1 MSGFF
6 GSAPG
11 QDLSEIV
18 ELLNTNELRVIVGDD
33 TAALVKEVSD
43 SDDHD
48 SLLREM
54 ADNILKDQA
63 DVLLRQENIRGICFD
78 AMNTDKQAELADR
91 LGIHDVNLV
100 QSTNP
105 TTNTVTWRHYL
116 EFFGVDQRGATPFSV
131 EPEKDVVRPQY
142 GLFPHQRGVVNRVF
156 HAIRG
161 GHGRVVLHMPTGA
174 GKTRTAMHIVSRILA
189 MNEPSVVVWLAA
201 SRELLDQA
209 VDAFQHTWS
218 FVGNRDVE
226 IVRFWGEYSP
236 DLETISDG
244 LIVAGLQK
252 LHAFKSR
259 NPIALLRIANSV
271 KLVIIDEAHQ
281 AVAPTYRDL
290 IDALSD
296 TGPNDALLGLTAT
309 PGRSW
314 SNIADDEHLS
324 SFFRENKVMLEAEG
338 WDNPVSFLIEN
349 GYLAKPTYTR
359 LEVPLCKEMEEL
371 VNDQRSHDDYDP
383 VILETLGNQTIRNVA
398 IISEIRRL
406 ISVGHNRVIVFSPSV
421 RHAEVIAATLS
432 ALGIGGRSVT
442 AKSGSATRTRVIREF
457 RGTSP
462 KPLVICNF
470 GVLTTGFDAPNTS
483 ATIIARPTKSLV
495 LYSQMVG
502 RATRGPKAGGNENCE
517 ISTVVDIGL
526 PGFGDLA
533 EAFSNWEDVWNESVR
548 YD

>member
-1 MSGFF
+1 MSGFY

-18 ELLNTNELRVIVGDD
+18 NLLNTDKLRVIVGDD

-78 AMNTDKQAELADR
+78 HMTSDKQAELADR
-91 LGIHDVNLV
+91 LDIHDVDMV
-100 QSTNP
+100 RSTNP
-105 TTNTVTWRHYL
+105 TTNTVTWRRYL

-131 EPEKDVVRPQY
+131 EPEKDFVRPQY
-142 GLFPHQRGVVNRVF
+142 GLFPHQRGVVTRVF

-161 GHGRVVLHMPTGA
+161 GYGRVVLHMPTGA
-174 GKTRTAMHIVSRILA
+174 GKTRTAMHIVSQILA
-189 MNEPSVVVWLAA
+189 TNEPSVVVWLAS

-218 FVGNRDVE
+218 FVGNREVE

-236 DLETISDG
+236 DLETVSDG

-259 NPIALLRIANSV
+259 NQIALLRIANSV

-290 IDALSD
+290 IEALSD
-296 TGPNDALLGLTAT
+296 TGPNDALIGLTAT

-314 SNIADDEHLS
+314 SNIADDEQLS

-349 GYLAKPTYTR
+349 GYLAKPTFGM
-359 LEVPLCKEMEEL
+359 LEVPFCEEIEEL
-371 VNDQRSHDDYDP
+371 IKDQQSNDDYDP